1 MADAKD
7 AAPPMSVAGE
17 VAARDGGRESTGTQD
32 VRESHRFDEAGFE
45 RWMKENVPNFE
56 GPISIRQFA
65 GGQSN
70 YTYEITTPKHKY
82 VMRRKP
88 VGKLLPSAHAVDREY
103 KVITALH
110 STGFPVPRTYG
121 LCTDDSVV
129 GTMFYVMDHMQGRIF
144 WDQTLPNYEPEMRHK
159 LHMASVK
166 TLADLHNTDYVA
178 IGLED
183 FGRPGNYMMRQID
196 RWTKQYK
203 ASETQHIEA
212 MEKLIA
218 WLPKTCPDDDVH
230 SVVHADYRL
239 DNMVMHPT
247 EPRVIA
253 VLDWELSTIGNPLA
267 DFSNLLM
274 QWVNGPLGELSQ
286 REGYGIPKME
296 EAVDYYCRLTGRD
309 GLPDL
314 NWYFS
319 YNIFR
324 LAGIVQGIVGRARDG
339 TANSE
344 AAGSMGPRV
353 VGLANASWAFAQKAG
368 AV

>member
-1 MADAKD
+1 MADTPT
-7 AAPPMSVAGE
+7 AAPP
-17 VAARDGGRESTGTQD
+17 AASGGRTGESTGTET
-32 VRESHRFDEAGFE
+32 VVESKKFDEVAFAA
-45 RWMKENVPNFE
+45 WMQAHVPGFE
-56 GPISIRQFA
+56 GPMSVRQFA

-70 YTYEITTPKHKY
+70 YTYEIATPTQKY

-110 STGFPVPRTYG
+110 TTGFPVPRTYG
-121 LCTDDSVV
+121 LQDESVI
-129 GTMFYVMDHMQGRIF
+129 GTMFYVMDFMEGRIF
-144 WDQTLPNYEPEMRHK
+144 WDQTLPNYEPEMRGK
-159 LHMASVK
+159 IHMASVK
-166 TLADLHNTDYVA
+166 TLADLHNTDYKA
-178 IGLED
+178 IGLGD
-183 FGRPGNYMMRQID
+183 FGREGNYMMRQID

-203 ASETQHIEA
+203 ASETQHIET
-212 MEKLIA
+212 MEKLIE
-218 WLPKTCPDDDVH
+218 WLPKTCPEDTQH
-230 SVVHADYRL
+230 SIVHADYRL

-274 QWVNGPLGELSQ
+274 QWVNGGLAPFKDKPE
-286 REGYGIPKME
+286 YGIPPMQD
-296 EAVDYYCRLTGRD
+296 VVGYYCQLTGRD

-339 TANSE
+339 TANS
-344 AAGSMGPRV
+344 AAASQMGPRV
-353 VGLANASWAFAQKAG
+353 VGLADASWRFAQRAG